1 MESGSVMRQK
11 AIAKP
16 VLLTQKEFDRL
27 LSELSH
33 LQSSPGED
41 IAKRPKEALQ
51 PFENR
56 VDQGYQIA
64 KEGGAY
70 VERRIQELESLLT
83 RARIIKPKVS
93 NGKVDL
99 GSTVLIQ
106 REGALP
112 EEVTIVRP
120 EVANAK
126 EGMISEK
133 SRLGRSLLGYHA
145 GDFVNVPSP
154 EGVIKYCILKV
165 KS

>member
-1 MESGSVMRQK
+1 MRQK
-11 AIAKP
+11 AMAKP

-33 LQSSPGED
+33 LQSSPGEG
-41 IAKRPKEALQ
+41 IAKRPKEAMQ
-51 PFENR
+51 SNENR
-56 VDQGYQIA
+56 MDQEYQLS
-64 KEGGAY
+64 KESEAY
-70 VERRIQELESLLT
+70 IEKRIQELESLLA
-83 RARIIKPKVS
+83 RARIINPKLS
-93 NGKVDL
+93 NGKVDV

-133 SRLGRSLLGYHA
+133 SRLGRSLIGYHA
-145 GDFVNVPSP
+145 GDFVNVLSP
-154 EGVIKYCILKV
+154 DGVFKYCILKV